1 MGYIYVIKN
10 HINSKKYVGK
20 TTRTVEIRFKEH
32 LNNIYERNNC
42 LYLAMRKYGKENFY
56 AEELEKCD
64 NEILDIREK
73 YWIEYFD
80 TYKQGYNETL
90 GGEGMPLINYDE
102 RLKEYL
108 NQNLSIRDISKITG
122 ISTNSIS
129 AYYNTI
135 FSKEE
140 IKNKANKII
149 GSKNSTIIEQYDLNG
164 NFIKEYPSLKSI
176 PNICHRNISDV
187 LNRRR
192 RSAGGFLWKKK
203 NDPTPIEDLV
213 MANKNKHKRGE

>member
-1 MGYIYVIKN
+1 
-10 HINSKKYVGK
+10 
-20 TTRTVEIRFKEH
+20 
-32 LNNIYERNNC
+32 
-42 LYLAMRKYGKENFY
+42 MRKYGKENFY

-149 GSKNSTIIEQYDLNG
+149 GSKNSTVIEQYDLNG
-164 NFIKEYPSLKSI
+164 NFIKEYSSLKSI